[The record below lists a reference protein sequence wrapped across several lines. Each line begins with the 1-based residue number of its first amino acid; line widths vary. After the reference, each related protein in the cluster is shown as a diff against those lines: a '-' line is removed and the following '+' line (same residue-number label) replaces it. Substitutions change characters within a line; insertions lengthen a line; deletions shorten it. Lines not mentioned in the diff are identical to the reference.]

1 MQNDKALNHVVNCFK
16 SVLKSRGRNNLA
28 IFVLSENNLV
38 TDSGLIH
45 CDHLFIDL
53 VIWLGVIRQ

>member
-1 MQNDKALNHVVNCFK
+1 MWYT
-16 SVLKSRGRNNLA
+16 VLKSRGRNNLA

-38 TDSGLIH
+38 NDSGLIHCDHLFIDLH